1 VCVVVTLRS
10 LTAKPKILP
19 EQALGRGLRRM
30 TPPGSGH
37 DERVVVIEHD
47 AFRDLWSSELDG
59 GLVVEREDADKIE
72 AGAVT
77 VFPDE
82 GKRRYDIAIPQL
94 TRALARS
101 ETALDRLDFSEVV
114 PPETPLEV
122 PASFPTSTSSTAA
135 CT

>member
-1 VCVVVTLRS
+1 MVAATLVETVGS
-10 LTAKPKILP
+10 APLDPGAEMLVDDI
-19 EQALGRGLRRM
+19 GRIE
-30 TPPGSGH
+30 GS
-37 DERVVVIEHD
+37 VVVIEHD

-59 GLVVEREDADKIE
+59 GLVVAREDADKIE

-101 ETALDRLDFSEVV
+101 ETALDRLNPSDALPGQPSGGARRR
-114 PPETPLEV
+114 LG
-122 PASFPTSTSSTAA
+122 
-135 CT
+135 